1 MIKKFIVWYLE
12 RKSHCFFRYKSKV
25 VRMFSEAW
33 YDEHIKNIGW
43 GKVKDLNIILKLL
56 EECVEEIENLYGKE
70 TELTERVR
78 DYVSK

>member
-1 MIKKFIVWYLE
+1 
-12 RKSHCFFRYKSKV
+12 
-25 VRMFSEAW
+25 MFSEAW